1 MSEFKVI
8 IAGGGVTALVLANML
23 EMHGMDYVVL
33 ESHSA
38 IAPQVGASIGLFIN
52 GLRILDQMGLFE
64 SIQAIFADA
73 PPSDTMHMRRPDGT
87 IISSLTERS
96 SQLEKRYGYGLY
108 FFDRQQLLQILYDN
122 LKHKD
127 RVLLKKKVSDIK
139 LAPGGG
145 GGGGVT
151 VHCTDGTVFAG
162 TIAVGADGVH
172 SIVRAAMR
180 RLAAAL
186 EPGYFDAAEAETEV
200 VCHYRCSFGIAKHVP
215 GWQKGADHTVTGHG
229 RSQLIVTGPQD
240 KVYWFLCDRLPE
252 PRYGSDIP
260 SYSREDEARFA
271 ERNYD
276 LPVTEEFTF
285 GQIYEHGTVSALTP
299 LHEYVYKKWFFREI
313 ITLGDS
319 AHKPNPMGGQG
330 ANGAIESCAE
340 LLNAFVRLGASRGE
354 RKLEGL
360 STAEIT
366 RAFAETQARREARAQ
381 QLVRESHELQSL
393 LASESP
399 LKTKLVL
406 HYISPILGQKVL
418 LGRLGKKFLGASRL
432 DSVPLPYR
440 PKEVL
445 FDDERAE
452 RGDRDSA
459 AVKGLVWG
467 GAVGALGVGI
477 VLAVKTYQL
486 WRPHLTAN

>member
-38 IAPQVGASIGLFIN
+38 IAPQVGASIGLFTN
-52 GLRILDQMGLFE
+52 GLRILDQMGLLE
-64 SIQAIFADA
+64 SIQAIFADE

-96 SQLEKRYGYGLY
+96 SQLERRYGHGLY

-127 RVLLKKKVSDIK
+127 RILLRKKVSGVE

-145 GGGGVT
+145 GVR
-151 VHCTDGTVFAG
+151 VHCKDGTEYSG
-162 TIAVGADGVH
+162 TIVVGADGVH
-172 SIVRAAMR
+172 SVVRSAMR
-180 RLAAAL
+180 DLAAEL
-186 EPGYFDAAEAETEV
+186 EPGYFDPTESETEV

-215 GWQKGADHTVTGHG
+215 GWEKGADHTVTGINQ
-229 RSQLIVTGPQD
+229 SQLVVTGPQD
-240 KVYWFLCDRLPE
+240 KIYWFLCDRLPE

-260 SYSREDEARFA
+260 AYSREDEARFM
-271 ERNYD
+271 EQNRN
-276 LPVTEEFTF
+276 LPVTEQFKL
-285 GQIYEHGTVSALTP
+285 GQIFDRKTVSTLTP

-340 LLNAFVRLGASRGE
+340 LINALVRLRTERGE
-354 RKLEGL
+354 QRLDDL
-360 STAEIT
+360 STEEIT
-366 RAFAETQARREARAQ
+366 RVFSETQSRRNSRAK
-381 QLVRESHELQSL
+381 QLVRESHDIQSL

-399 LKTKLVL
+399 IRTKLVL

-418 LGRLGKKFLGASRL
+418 LGRLGKKFLGASKL

-445 FDDERAE
+445 FDDEKPTASTKDASGVLV
-452 RGDRDSA
+452 RGA
-459 AVKGLVWG
+459 L
-467 GAVGALGVGI
+467 VGALGTSI
-477 VLAVKTYQL
+477 VLAIKTYHL
-486 WRPHLTAN
+486 WRPQLAGGL